1 MNGILLIDKPIGWTS
16 FDCVAKA
23 RSIVRAIEGKK
34 VKVGHAGTLDPL
46 ASGLMIVLVGS
57 FTKKA
62 ELLTKKD
69 KIYEV
74 RLKLGVKSTTGD
86 EEGTKSIISDSI
98 PGSDDLARAIDKF
111 IGDIE
116 QTPPIHSAIK
126 VNGVRSYK
134 LAREGRAT
142 ELKSRPVKINSISL
156 NEYSYPSISLTAD
169 VSSGTY
175 IRSLVEDIGD
185 SLGVG
190 AYTTA
195 IRRTSIDNFKI
206 EDSIEMEALNVD
218 NIEQRL
224 IVDFD
229 TAE

>member
-1 MNGILLIDKPIGWTS
+1 M
-16 FDCVAKA
+16 
-23 RSIVRAIEGKK
+23 
-34 VKVGHAGTLDPL
+34 
-46 ASGLMIVLVGS
+46 
-57 FTKKA
+57 
-62 ELLTKKD
+62 
-69 KIYEV
+69 
-74 RLKLGVKSTTGD
+74 
-86 EEGTKSIISDSI
+86 
-98 PGSDDLARAIDKF
+98 
-111 IGDIE
+111 
-116 QTPPIHSAIK
+116 
-126 VNGVRSYK
+126 
-134 LAREGRAT
+134 
-142 ELKSRPVKINSISL
+142 

>member
-1 MNGILLIDKPIGWTS
+1 
-16 FDCVAKA
+16 
-23 RSIVRAIEGKK
+23 
-34 VKVGHAGTLDPL
+34 
-46 ASGLMIVLVGS
+46 MIVLVGS